1 MQVAVGYRQ
10 RNDGFGLLPN
20 NDLRDFE
27 SHDRPVPVGLAQ
39 HGLAEG
45 CKVFVGKRRMDAFRH
60 RVSLP

>member
-27 SHDRPVPVGLAQ
+27 SHAGTVPVGLAD
-39 HGLAEG
+39 HALA
-45 CKVFVGKRRMDAFRH
+45 KRSKMFIGERSVDSF
-60 RVSLP
+60 

>member
-27 SHDRPVPVGLAQ
+27 SHDRTVPVGLAQ

-45 CKVFVGKRRMDAFRH
+45 GEMLVGKRRIDALRH
-60 RVSLP
+60 NVSLP

>member
-27 SHDRPVPVGLAQ
+27 SHDRPVPVGLAE
-39 HGLAEG
+39 HGLAERG
-45 CKVFVGKRRMDAFRH
+45 EMFVGERGVDAIRH
-60 RVSLP
+60 GSSLL